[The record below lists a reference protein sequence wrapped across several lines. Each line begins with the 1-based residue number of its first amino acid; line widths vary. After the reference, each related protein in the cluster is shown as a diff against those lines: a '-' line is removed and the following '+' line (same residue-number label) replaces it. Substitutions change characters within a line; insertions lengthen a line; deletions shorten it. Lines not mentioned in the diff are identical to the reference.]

1 MLLVLLFLDAKLSF
15 VVDDLLP
22 VANINLLDGLFSDQ
36 VALVGFL
43 GYGTIFGL
51 VVGGIC

>member
-15 VVDDLLP
+15 MVDDLFP
-22 VANINLLDGLFSDQ
+22 VANINLLDGLLSDQ
-36 VALVGFL
+36 VAIVKFL
-43 GYGTIFGL
+43 GHGTVFGL